1 MFPSRRRST
10 IGTGRRGAAV
20 AALGAALLLVTAGAP
35 AASEVHGLG
44 DAVPHTAPH
53 TESHEAPSETTG
65 LPAPGAVAPVTA
77 PIEVIRPFV
86 RPEHTWSSGH
96 RGVDLATEVG
106 ATVVS
111 PVDGVV
117 TFAGTVVDRGV
128 LTVQDSHGTR
138 STVEP
143 VSPLVRAGEKVA
155 RGQPVATVA
164 PGHCTDRPCV
174 HWGVRVG
181 AAYVDPL
188 DLLRRRTRIV
198 LLPVPVARSG

>member
-1 MFPSRRRST
+1 MLPSHRRSS
-10 IGTGRRGAAV
+10 IGTGRRAAAV

-35 AASEVHGLG
+35 AASEMPGPG
-44 DAVPHTAPH
+44 GAVP
-53 TESHEAPSETTG
+53 HEAPSETTD

-86 RPEHTWSSGH
+86 RPAHTWSSGH
-96 RGVDLATEVG
+96 RGVDLAAEVG
-106 ATVVS
+106 ALIVS

-138 STVEP
+138 SSVEP
-143 VSPLVRAGEKVA
+143 VSPLVHAGETVS
-155 RGQPVATVA
+155 RGQPVATVM

-181 AAYVDPL
+181 VAYVDPI

-198 LLPVPVARSG
+198 LLPVPDVRSG